1 MKGRR
6 REKGWFIYVS
16 SPSIPG
22 GGRGGRVEWEC
33 KRSKPQE
40 AVLLLPPLF
49 PLIFFV
55 ERERPRTKNCDKISR
70 LVIQLDVQPTRSRDP
85 FINLSNNHPVKKTTL
100 ALGHIA
106 ELLHGVIYRVFI
118 KYCFFTRTF

>member
-6 REKGWFIYVS
+6 RETGWFIYVS
-16 SPSIPG
+16 SPSTSEG
-22 GGRGGRVEWEC
+22 GGGGRVEWEC

-55 ERERPRTKNCDKISR
+55 EREAADKK
-70 LVIQLDVQPTRSRDP
+70 L
-85 FINLSNNHPVKKTTL
+85 
-100 ALGHIA
+100 
-106 ELLHGVIYRVFI
+106 
-118 KYCFFTRTF
+118 